1 MPSSFRPLLA
11 LLTAAIL
18 LRAPCS
24 AFNTPLSDEAVR
36 EAYFLGQRHDDFM
49 ARLLSRYT
57 RFLPPPST
65 GPHIYAVTFFTPFA
79 LLVQHSSRQLNYS
92 AQQAAKDHHAD
103 DEIVSISIEILLTQ
117 SYGALITR
125 PTSSRSGSPIGYQF
139 RSSSFWR
146 TFELRVFD
154 GDEEITTDD
163 LTGEPTYLC
172 ASEGGV
178 AASQARSSISNYP
191 QPPSAPTPPAS
202 TSLRPKAIPSPSTST
217 SPASANPSA
226 LCLTSA
232 TA

>member
-1 MPSSFRPLLA
+1 MLSSFRPCLSILAATLL
-11 LLTAAIL
+11 LPT
-18 LRAPCS
+18 S
-24 AFNTPLSDEAVR
+24 SFAFSTPLSDEAVR
-36 EAYFLGQRHDDFM
+36 EAYFFGQRHDESI

-65 GPHIYAVTFFTPFA
+65 GPHIYAVTFLTPFA

-146 TFELRVFD
+146 AFKLLVFD
-154 GDEEITTDD
+154 GEEEIATDE
-163 LTGEPTYLC
+163 LTGEPTYFC
-172 ASEGGV
+172 ASEGGCRLTGAIIHLRLPATAFTSDTATIDV
-178 AASQARSSISNYP
+178 
-191 QPPSAPTPPAS
+191 TPPEGDPVS
-202 TSLRPKAIPSPSTST
+202 VDFDLSSLR
-217 SPASANPSA
+217 
-226 LCLTSA
+226 
-232 TA
+232 